1 MRTFPSFSTPVDSS
15 VEKRL
20 SEASAKTLAVPLCA
34 IFRLVDEFRPSAAKG
49 RGSYNCPKRIACG
62 QVHKSVENERRIA
75 GVALQSFDLILGA
88 FSVSAD
94 ARLHEKN
101 FAKAVKFYGR
111 SGRPNRH
118 FKRVMELRT

>member
-1 MRTFPSFSTPVDSS
+1 MRTVPNLSTPVDSF
-15 VEKRL
+15 VEKRPP
-20 SEASAKTLAVPLCA
+20 EASPKTLAVPLCA
-34 IFRLVDEFRPSAAKG
+34 VFRLVDEFRRRVAKG

-94 ARLHEKN
+94 ARLPEKN

-111 SGRPNRH
+111 SGRTNRH
-118 FKRVMELRT
+118 FERVMDLRA